1 MDNLFENLLHL
12 IQMQSLKEGI
22 NHTLIPSVNIFKSS
36 NTTQTLQTIYE
47 PSLFIIIQG
56 KKLVTINN
64 QTIEYDSSSYLIS
77 SSFLPVS
84 GKITQASEN
93 KPFLSLQIIFNL
105 KQIFETIEQFSIK
118 AKKTTH
124 TKLAISSYNITEN
137 LLDATYR
144 LVNLLKNPEDI
155 NALSDLYLKEIL
167 YRLLISNNNIELKQ
181 LAFAEGNAYKVYQT
195 ILYIN
200 DNLFDLIFIEDLAKS
215 VNMSIS
221 SFHKH
226 FKTITSV
233 SPLKY
238 IKIQRLQKAKSL
250 MVSENMDITGAS
262 FSVGYQ
268 SPSQFSREYTSY
280 FGISPSLD
288 IKNIKQQWIKY

>member
-155 NALSDLYLKEIL
+155 NVLSDLYLKEIL
-167 YRLLISNNNIELKQ
+167 YRLLISNNNTELKQ

>member
-93 KPFLSLQIIFNL
+93 KPFLSLQITFNL

-118 AKKTTH
+118 AKKTSH
-124 TKLAISSYNITEN
+124 TKLTIFSYNIAEN

-144 LVNLLKNPEDI
+144 LVNSLKNPEDI
-155 NALSDLYLKEIL
+155 NALSNLYLKEIL
-167 YRLLISNNNIELKQ
+167 YRLLISNNNTELKQ
-181 LAFAEGNAYKVYQT
+181 LAFVEGNAYKVYQT

-200 DNLFDLIFIEDLAKS
+200 DNLFDLIFIEDFAKS

-226 FKTITSV
+226 FKTKTLLV
-233 SPLKY
+233 
-238 IKIQRLQKAKSL
+238 
-250 MVSENMDITGAS
+250 
-262 FSVGYQ
+262 
-268 SPSQFSREYTSY
+268 
-280 FGISPSLD
+280 
-288 IKNIKQQWIKY
+288 